1 MAIKFLNNLET
12 STGSLTITKATTA
25 PLLYLY
31 NATNAAGATIRFSDQ
46 ATPTQVGNITYY
58 HSDSQSQG
66 GGASFHF
73 TSEPDT
79 VLVVGSGSVNGR
91 FVSKSAGSLGEV
103 DYGFYDDTN
112 TGMVRTSADNVSL
125 VAGGVAGVGVGT
137 TAVSLKHAGSTKLQ
151 TTSGGVGIT
160 GDVNTSGNANINGGN
175 ITINGSFPRFNMY
188 SNDAGEDDWSIINN
202 NGIFGIYNNTA
213 ADYALSISETVNTVI
228 INSGNIQLNGTGRI
242 TGVDT
247 VSAGTDAANK
257 TYVDTAVS
265 GVPIG
270 DYLPLAAGSGSP
282 LTGDLYIT
290 KNSPLLTITDTLASD
305 LKLEIKQS
313 GSTANFIS
321 RGGTS
326 SKGQFNFRIT
336 DGTTVT
342 NALFINQQ
350 ANVGV
355 GTNSPGARLDV
366 AGDMYI
372 NSNYPSNVA
381 ANDLTIGK
389 TTTGDHG
396 LTIVT
401 GASNTASIFFADNGN
416 NDAGRIKYQHSN
428 NSMRFETNRSEAMR
442 IDSSGNV
449 GIGTTSPE
457 AQLQVGNGAGTQR
470 ILLYGANS
478 LAKSSEIIFGDSS
491 SGPITYRYGAG
502 IRFDSNNNVLSFRS
516 FFDGIDIA
524 DNSLIDLYRN
534 TASESTPIRINFDAS
549 FSGNVG
555 IGTTS
560 PQSKLDVKL
569 VNNSTANI
577 GGTISVGAFAGLSFG
592 YSEVGNSNYRHSAI
606 VFERDDAAFG
616 DARGKVH
623 ILNSPSGSTSADLG
637 DARLTILP
645 TGKVGIGTTSP
656 YSALQVGDPEQTTAA
671 ELTIASRYG
680 SSAPILNFRSG
691 HASNNNV
698 WNMARIVATD
708 DGNYNGRLEF
718 RTSNSGQADPT
729 VKMVIKA
736 TGNVGI
742 GTTAPSQKLHVA
754 GNMRLQNQLYDSTN
768 SIGSNGQVLTKTSA
782 GTIWADNRGLTPTTP
797 GGIVAT
803 IVGETIEI
811 AFNQSTTSNIDYY
824 QVWSSDDGGD
834 YGIIGQIAPSDFSS
848 TMTVVDTTFVTGGT
862 MSYRVYAVKSGVYS
876 PAGTVSKA
884 YTVSAL
890 SVTNMTVVNL
900 NTAYYIQY
908 EKPLSR
914 FIDHVEIYM
923 DSQTTSAALN
933 RSNASIVYSGQNSSY
948 MRSVGTSNN
957 FHQFWVEIVTS

>member
-1 MAIKFLNNLET
+1 MAIKFLNNSSVTGQLTVTNGIEMTSGNFNAGDNERIRLGNSADLQIYHDGSNSFIQDAGTGSLKTVTSGFQLLNSTQTQFMMLADGGATSWIKLYYSGSERLATT
-12 STGSLTITKATTA
+12 STGIYVTGEGYSTA
-25 PLLYLY
+25 
-31 NATNAAGATIRFSDQ
+31 GW
-46 ATPTQVGNITYY
+46 
-58 HSDSQSQG
+58 
-66 GGASFHF
+66 
-73 TSEPDT
+73 
-79 VLVVGSGSVNGR
+79 
-91 FVSKSAGSLGEV
+91 
-103 DYGFYDDTN
+103 
-112 TGMVRTSADNVSL
+112 
-125 VAGGVAGVGVGT
+125 GVGT
-137 TAVSLKHAGSTKLQ
+137 GETPVGKIFNNSGVFNVRAETAREIAFGNVTNGEAVRIDTVGNVGIGTTSPTSKLTISSGVGGDGSWNDSGILVENTSTTTGEPTLAFRNAGTAGTGSSYWFTGLNQSNLYKIAFGTSFTDGNTKLELSTTGGLRLNSYTQGFLQ
-151 TTSGGVGIT
+151 TDANGNVSTSGGGVLP
-160 GDVNTSGNANINGGN
+160 GG
-175 ITINGSFPRFNMY
+175 P
-188 SNDAGEDDWSIINN
+188 
-202 NGIFGIYNNTA
+202 
-213 ADYALSISETVNTVI
+213 
-228 INSGNIQLNGTGRI
+228 
-242 TGVDT
+242 
-247 VSAGTDAANK
+247 
-257 TYVDTAVS
+257 
-265 GVPIG
+265 
-270 DYLPLAAGSGSP
+270 YLPLTAGSGSP

-313 GSTANFIS
+313 GSTANFMS

-336 DGTTVT
+336 DGSTITS
-342 NALFINQQ
+342 ALFINQQ
-350 ANVGV
+350 ANVG
-355 GTNSPGARLDV
+355 
-366 AGDMYI
+366 
-372 NSNYPSNVA
+372 
-381 ANDLTIGK
+381 
-389 TTTGDHG
+389 
-396 LTIVT
+396 
-401 GASNTASIFFADNGN
+401 
-416 NDAGRIKYQHSN
+416 
-428 NSMRFETNRSEAMR
+428 
-442 IDSSGNV
+442 
-449 GIGTTSPE
+449 IGTTSPGTDLE
-457 AQLQVGNGAGTQR
+457 IGDGTGSPGLTLNKATTGTASLFFDNAGNNKNWIKADATE
-470 ILLYGANS
+470 S
-478 LAKSSEIIFGDSS
+478 LIFG
-491 SGPITYRYGAG
+491 T
-502 IRFDSNNNVLSFRS
+502 NNSTNVTIKE
-516 FFDGIDIA
+516 G
-524 DNSLIDLYRN
+524 
-534 TASESTPIRINFDAS
+534 
-549 FSGNVG
+549 GNVG

-645 TGKVGIGTTSP
+645 TGKVGIGTTNP

-923 DSQTTSAALN
+923 DSQTTSAALS
-933 RSNASIVYSGQNSSY
+933 RSNASIVYSGQNASY
-948 MRSVGTSNN
+948 MRNVGTSNN